1 MIYVF
6 LLISLIFNGIL
17 VWYIRKLL
25 SKYWSDIEVRE
36 KFTQLLA
43 DYAASL
49 ESIYKLEELYGEE
62 TIKKAINETRFVQE
76 ACEEYKKILETEI
89 GKEEIDIGEE
99 AEEDA
104 DQATKKDTTIRLK
117 EGESISQ
124 NASEYKRVVPEV

>member
-124 NASEYKRVVPEV
+124 NASEYKRVIPEV